1 MHGLILP
8 ADSHGHIAQ
17 RVKYGDP
24 TVGWRGDPTMDV
36 ILDEATGD
44 VEVHAFDSHGERYVA
59 CTVNANLDPGWRY
72 TILKRLTE
80 WDPRRVNVIDKF
92 SREQEAREAA
102 KDRANRHQLEE
113 RVDRLAWGLR
123 RTVGPYVDGMSKEF
137 Y

>member
-1 MHGLILP
+1 MPGLILP
-8 ADSHGHIAQ
+8 ADSHGSIAE
-17 RVKYGDP
+17 RVKRGDP

-36 ILDEATGD
+36 VLDERSGT

-59 CTVNANLDPGWRY
+59 CTVDVNADPGWRY

-92 SREQEAREAA
+92 SAEQEAAEKL
-102 KDRANRHQLEE
+102 KDHRARHQLEE
-113 RVDRLAWGLR
+113 RADRLAWGLR
-123 RTVGPYVDGMSKEF
+123 RTIGPYVDGMSREF